1 MFLTSKP
8 SEWHFKWFL
17 ILKGDLFRAHFVV
30 RRSCSWSF
38 TVMFLSFSS
47 SLVVWFLLRCF
58 PFVVPFLPGF
68 SLSSSSPYLSC
79 YIELASIWTLSSCYW
94 WSCDRNS
101 VLWLMYCTGLHN
113 PLPGTNEVSGNVLV
127 ANHHLKCHRTG
138 VSVTVIL
145 TSPQFFP
152 IFQGLVSSFVLFIV
166 LSLELKFL

>member
-1 MFLTSKP
+1 MFLTSKS

-47 SLVVWFLLRCF
+47 SLVVWFFLGCF
-58 PFVVPFLPGF
+58 PFVVPLLPGF
-68 SLSSSSPYLSC
+68 PLSSSSPYLSC
-79 YIELASIWTLSSCYW
+79 YIELASIWTLSSC
-94 WSCDRNS
+94 DRNS

-113 PLPGTNEVSGNVLV
+113 PVPGTNEVSGNALV
-127 ANHHLKCHRTG
+127 ANQHLKCHRTG

-145 TSPQFFP
+145 TFPQFFP
-152 IFQGLVSSFVLFIV
+152 IFQGLVSSFSC
-166 LSLELKFL
+166 SLICR